1 MSAFLLTSSGD
12 LDISK
17 GRLQI
22 VSNGTEIAQ
31 KIAIRLQF
39 FRGEWSL
46 DTSVGIPYFQ
56 NLLGVKNPNLST
68 VRSLLLEAITS
79 CPGVASVTNFTLSL
93 DNNTRTLSVSFQ
105 ATTDTQDPIDFS
117 RIFVV
122 PTQQGQSS

>member
-1 MSAFLLTSSGD
+1 MSAFLLQGGD

-22 VSNGTEIAQ
+22 VSDGLEIAQ
-31 KIAIRLQF
+31 KVGIRLQF

-56 NLLGVKNPNLST
+56 SLLGPKNPSLST
-68 VRSLLLEAITS
+68 VRTLLLEAVTS
-79 CPGVASVTNFTLSL
+79 CPGVASVANFTLAL
-93 DNNTRTLSVSFQ
+93 DTPTRTLSVSFQ
-105 ATTDTQDPIDFS
+105 ATTDTSKPLDFS

-122 PTQQGQSS
+122 PTQQRQSS